1 MLHASKLLLL
11 MHAVL
16 MVSSIAMF
24 ECDLNECIDF
34 EVIIRSVTSVILFLE
49 GETKAHQTLEPV

>member
-1 MLHASKLLLL
+1 

-24 ECDLNECIDF
+24 ECDLNECINF
-34 EVIIRSVTSVILFLE
+34 EVIIRSVTSAILFLE